1 MEVIFQNV
9 RFQPIL
15 FFSSAV
21 LGYELQSVDFI
32 KGNTKTDLVTK
43 FPDFLNLM

>member
-1 MEVIFQNV
+1 MLGFS
-9 RFQPIL
+9 RFF

-43 FPDFLNLM
+43 CLDFLNLM